1 MSEFTLPAAVPGHQD
16 AGRHGRPHGH
26 GKRRPISV
34 RAIHLC
40 ISLLPAT
47 VMALLGVLAVVN
59 LLALGTSSSK
69 ARLTLVLVAG
79 AAVIVL
85 GTALFGADGATR
97 HERQIFGHPAGDSE
111 DLARRLGE
119 LGFLVSRGRQDLQDL
134 AERIAAGDTP
144 APRGT
149 DPRPV
154 STGDPIM
161 RLAHE
166 LQKAHN
172 EAWNAVINTAAL
184 RNGAGSTQR
193 VEIFVNL
200 ARRMQS
206 LSHRA
211 IKGLD
216 ELENQV
222 EDPDLLKGLFR
233 VDHLSTRMRR
243 QAESLAVIGGA
254 ASRRQWSRPVTMY
267 EVLRSAIAEVEH
279 YNRVKVVPPVE
290 GTLDGGAVADVIHLL
305 AELVENATKFAPPHT
320 QVLLR
325 AEPVTAGLAIEIE
338 DRGLGIPRENQR
350 RLNDL
355 LADLERVNTDELLQ
369 DGRIGLL
376 VVSALSRRHNVA
388 VKLQTNFY
396 GGTQAVVVIPKE
408 LIGPEQELEAHPA
421 SAEPVP
427 ALSPPAPAA
436 LPAPMPASGS
446 GQEPVPVLS
455 DLDTADHPGEPS
467 VAAWEDSSAADHHP
481 GETSVAAWEDSS
493 AVQRPDHDSG
503 ENAGQRPELPRR
515 HAQANLAPQLL
526 TPPTPGDDD
535 SEIDHNPG
543 LMAAFQQG
551 IRSGLEEDQ
560 SDGTGGTA

>member
-1 MSEFTLPAAVPGHQD
+1 MSEFPLPTAVPERQD
-16 AGRHGRPHGH
+16 AGRHGRPSGR
-26 GKRRPISV
+26 GKRRPTSVNALHLYISIIPT
-34 RAIHLC
+34 A
-40 ISLLPAT
+40 
-47 VMALLGVLAVVN
+47 VMALLGAVAVME
-59 LLALGTSSSK
+59 LLVAGSSSPK
-69 ARLTLVLVAG
+69 ARLALVVLAAVAVVVIG
-79 AAVIVL
+79 AAV
-85 GTALFGADGATR
+85 FGADTATR
-97 HERQIFGHPAGDSE
+97 RERQIFGHQANNPE
-111 DLARRLGE
+111 DVQRRLGE
-119 LGFLVSRGRQDLQDL
+119 LGFLVSRGRQEVQGL
-134 AERIAAGDTP
+134 AERIAAGETP
-144 APRGT
+144 PPSAA
-149 DPRPV
+149 DPRPAAT
-154 STGDPIM
+154 SDPFI
-161 RLAHE
+161 RLGHE
-166 LQKAHN
+166 IQKAQN
-172 EAWNAVINTAAL
+172 EAWNAIINAAG
-184 RNGAGSTQR
+184 RGNGGTGTTQR

-355 LADLERVNTDELLQ
+355 LADLERVDIDELLQ

-376 VVSALSRRHNVA
+376 VVSALSRRHSVA
-388 VKLQTNFY
+388 VRLQTNLY
-396 GGTQAVVVIPKE
+396 GGTQATIVIPKE
-408 LIGPEQELEAHPA
+408 LIGSEAELEAQQAQAQAQP
-421 SAEPVP
+421 EPVG
-427 ALSPPAPAA
+427 ALSTGTSA
-436 LPAPMPASGS
+436 LPSAAELSPSMPLSGS
-446 GQEPVPVLS
+446 GQGAATMAPLLS
-455 DLDTADHPGEPS
+455 DRETTASPL
-467 VAAWEDSSAADHHP
+467 
-481 GETSVAAWEDSS
+481 GETSSSTWEDES
-493 AVQRPDHDSG
+493 AQAQAQQRPDPAPPGNTD
-503 ENAGQRPELPRR
+503 QRPNLPRR
-515 HAQANLAPQLL
+515 HAQASLAPELL
-526 TPPTPGDDD
+526 NIPAPPAEEP
-535 SEIDHNPG
+535 EPDHNPG
-543 LMAAFQQG
+543 LMAAFKKG
-551 IRSGLEEDQ
+551 MRSGQEEGPEDEAG
-560 SDGTGGTA
+560 STA